1 MHGHRNLKNET
12 DLYSQNFGRLYV
24 ERLFILEGYI
34 FLPKFIEI
42 SQKLA
47 RVLT

>member
-1 MHGHRNLKNET
+1 M
-12 DLYSQNFGRLYV
+12 YSQNFRRVYV
-24 ERLFILEGYI
+24 ERLFIPKGYI
-34 FLPKFIEI
+34 FLAKFIEL